1 MRFPVSPPHP
11 ALPELLHLPQGACV
25 GSVTSH
31 GCSWPQF
38 MNREQGTPPTERK
51 RKGTVTP
58 KVAWERP
65 AEPGGQG
72 AVTHQCIVYGLDSA
86 YRKDTLRWI

>member
-1 MRFPVSPPHP
+1 MRFPVTPPHP

-38 MNREQGTPPTERK
+38 MNREQGTPPHR
-51 RKGTVTP
+51 RGKGRGRSPLTWHGRDQLNLED
-58 KVAWERP
+58 K
-65 AEPGGQG
+65 GQ
-72 AVTHQCIVYGLDSA
+72 
-86 YRKDTLRWI
+86 